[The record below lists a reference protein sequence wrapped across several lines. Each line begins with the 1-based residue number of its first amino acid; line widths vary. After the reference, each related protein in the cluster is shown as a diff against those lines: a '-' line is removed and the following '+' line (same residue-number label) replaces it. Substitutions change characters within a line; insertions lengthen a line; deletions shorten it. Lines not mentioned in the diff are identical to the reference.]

1 MRVVIPTLY
10 TRTSYFS
17 GWHAR
22 ANYMTILKGPLL
34 LSFAASSWCPG
45 QAFVG
50 VPLAGRR
57 SATPARKH
65 TLGDAN
71 SRCSSSSS
79 LVSRGAAARVDKP
92 PSFNINMVSASS
104 GLVTAESCAAETTFQ
119 GEHRVVHIATPAPP
133 PPWLQA
139 EEDEDA
145 EEQQATVAQ
154 LVSYFG
160 SVSLDRAAE
169 LVKFGSVYIG
179 EIVDTSWKHPPSKEK
194 QTTVAAARKK
204 AAKSADQAPFR
215 GTSFEH
221 MKLRRLH
228 PWEAG
233 TLPAHGSYLRVHC
246 DPRMFPIS
254 ESTVWSERIVH
265 ANDDYVVLDKPAGV
279 PTVPTIDNG
288 VQNCVFQASLAVAGL
303 PPRSRSLPPPL
314 HAVSRLD
321 VCTSGIVVFARHKE
335 AAKQLNELFRERK
348 VRKRYLALLTPT
360 PGPPVP
366 LGPAVHCCRSK
377 AFDGSRRPRIY
388 ADYDEELLAGGK
400 WSGAWQDARSTVL
413 LCAPATGAAAA
424 AAVEEDRAAMESEAR
439 ALEESPAGVAA
450 RLEAEL
456 AAGLGL
462 GSGSSPE
469 EMEHASRGAG
479 LGEGGGESRTHDA
492 EEGPAVVPAGAEGG
506 EGDGVPHLCAMELET
521 GRTHQLR
528 LQLAAMGAAIVGERR
543 YRRVVGRV
551 HRGLREDDDTSR
563 FGQEPEE
570 IALQAARIEFEWKG
584 STVVYSA
591 ARPSWARSDE
601 NVSPRQKKG

>member
-1 MRVVIPTLY
+1 
-10 TRTSYFS
+10 
-17 GWHAR
+17 
-22 ANYMTILKGPLL
+22 MTILKGPLL
-34 LSFAASSWCPG
+34 LSVSFAASSWRPC

-50 VPLAGRR
+50 AQLAVGRQ
-57 SATPARKH
+57 SATPARKR
-65 TLGDAN
+65 TLGD
-71 SRCSSSSS
+71 SSSCSSSGSS
-79 LVSRGAAARVDKP
+79 LGSGGAPRRTTKSP
-92 PSFNINMVSASS
+92 FSMVSAS

-119 GEHRVVHIATPAPP
+119 GDHRVVHIATPAPP
-133 PPWLQA
+133 PPWLEG

-145 EEQQATVAQ
+145 EEQATVAE

-160 SVSLDRAAE
+160 SVSQDRGVE

-179 EIVDTSWKHPPSKEK
+179 EVVDTSWKHPPSKEK

-204 AAKSADQAPFR
+204 AAKSADQAPFL

-233 TLPAHGSYLRVHC
+233 TLPPHGSYLRVHC

-254 ESTVWSERIVH
+254 ETTDWSKRIIH

-279 PTVPTIDNG
+279 PTVPTMDNA
-288 VQNCVFQASLAVAGL
+288 VQNCLFQASLAVAGL
-303 PPRSRSLPPPL
+303 PAGSRSLPPPL

-321 VCTSGIVVFARHKE
+321 VCTSGVVVFARHRE

-348 VRKRYLALLTPT
+348 VRKRYLALLTP
-360 PGPPVP
+360 GPPVP
-366 LGPAVHCCRSK
+366 LGPVAHCCRSK

-388 ADYDEELLAGGK
+388 ANYDEELLAGDK
-400 WSGAWQDARSTVL
+400 WGGAWQDARSTVL
-413 LCAPATGAAAA
+413 LCVPATGAAAA
-424 AAVEEDRAAMESEAR
+424 AAVAADRAEMEAEVR
-439 ALEESPAGVAA
+439 ALEESSAGVAA

-462 GSGSSPE
+462 GAGSSPE
-469 EMEHASRGAG
+469 EMEQASRGAG
-479 LGEGGGESRTHDA
+479 LGIEAGAKGDA
-492 EEGPAVVPAGAEGG
+492 EEGEQEEEEDEDDDAAVPGGEGG
-506 EGDGVPHLCAMELET
+506 EDNHVPHLCAMQLET

-528 LQLAAMGAAIVGERR
+528 LQLAAMGAAIVGEKR

-551 HRGLREDDDTSR
+551 HRGLRQDDDISK
-563 FGQEPEE
+563 FGEEPEE

-584 STVVYSA
+584 SAVVYSA
-591 ARPSWARSDE
+591 ARPAWALSDE
-601 NVSPRQKKG
+601 NASP

>member
-1 MRVVIPTLY
+1 
-10 TRTSYFS
+10 
-17 GWHAR
+17 
-22 ANYMTILKGPLL
+22 MTILKGSLL
-34 LSFAASSWCPG
+34 LSIAASSWCPG

-50 VPLAGRR
+50 VPPPVGRR
-57 SATPARKH
+57 SVTPARKH
-65 TLGDAN
+65 ILGDTN
-71 SRCSSSSS
+71 SRCSSSASCSIGGS
-79 LVSRGAAARVDKP
+79 LVSRRTAARVKR
-92 PSFNINMVSASS
+92 PSINFNMVIAS
-104 GLVTAESCAAETTFQ
+104 GLVTTDRCAAETTFQ

-133 PPWLQA
+133 APWLQA
-139 EEDEDA
+139 EEDEDGD
-145 EEQQATVAQ
+145 EEQATVGQ

-160 SVSLDRAAE
+160 RVSPERAAE

-179 EIVDTSWKHPPSKEK
+179 EVVDTSWKHPPSKEK
-194 QTTVAAARKK
+194 QVTVSAARKK
-204 AAKSADQAPFR
+204 AAKSADQAPFQ

-221 MKLRRLH
+221 MKLRRAH

-233 TLPAHGSYLRVHC
+233 TIPAHGSYLRVHC
-246 DPRMFPIS
+246 DPRMFPRS
-254 ESTVWSERIVH
+254 ESTDWSERIVH
-265 ANDDYVVLDKPAGV
+265 VDDDYVVLDKPAGV
-279 PTVPTIDNG
+279 PTVPTVDNG

-303 PPRSRSLPPPL
+303 PPGSRSRPPPL

-335 AAKQLNELFRERK
+335 SARQLNELFRERK
-348 VRKRYLALLTPT
+348 VRKRYLALLT

-388 ADYDEELLAGGK
+388 ANYDEELLAGDK
-400 WSGAWQDARSTVL
+400 WGGAWQDARSTVL

-424 AAVEEDRAAMESEAR
+424 AAVEEDRAAMEAEAR

-462 GSGSSPE
+462 GPGSSLGETERVP
-469 EMEHASRGAG
+469 RGG
-479 LGEGGGESRTHDA
+479 RLGDEGGGRRTLDVG
-492 EEGPAVVPAGAEGG
+492 EGRGVVPSAAAAAVEGV
-506 EGDGVPHLCAMELET
+506 EGDGVPRLCAMELET

-543 YRRVVGRV
+543 YRGVVGRV
-551 HRGLREDDDTSR
+551 HRGVREDDDTSK

-584 STVVYSA
+584 RTVVYSA
-591 ARPSWARSDE
+591 TRPSWARSDE
-601 NVSPRQKKG
+601 NASP

>member
-1 MRVVIPTLY
+1 
-10 TRTSYFS
+10 
-17 GWHAR
+17 
-22 ANYMTILKGPLL
+22 MTILKGPLPIL
-34 LSFAASSWCPG
+34 LSLAPSFCPWYQG

-50 VPLAGRR
+50 VQLAPGRR
-57 SATPARKH
+57 LAAPAPKH
-65 TLGDAN
+65 SIGD
-71 SRCSSSSS
+71 SSSSCS
-79 LVSRGAAARVDKP
+79 NRSASRGAAAREITP
-92 PSFNINMVSASS
+92 QRFNMVSAS
-104 GLVTAESCAAETTFQ
+104 GFATAERCNAETTFQ
-119 GEHRVVHIATPAPP
+119 GDHRVVHISTPPRP
-133 PPWLQA
+133 PPWLEGEE
-139 EEDEDA
+139 EEDG
-145 EEQQATVAQ
+145 EEQATVAQ

-160 SVSLDRAAE
+160 SVSLERGVE
-169 LVKFGSVYIG
+169 LVKFGSVYVG
-179 EIVDTSWKHPPSKEK
+179 EVVDTNWKHPPSKEK

-228 PWEAG
+228 PWEANS
-233 TLPAHGSYLRVHC
+233 LPPHGSYLRVHC

-254 ESTVWSERIVH
+254 ETTDWGERIVH

-303 PPRSRSLPPPL
+303 PPGSHSLPPPL

-321 VCTSGIVVFARHKE
+321 VCTSGVVVFARHKQ

-348 VRKRYLALLTPT
+348 VRKRYLALLT

-388 ADYDEELLAGGK
+388 ADYDEELLTGDK
-400 WSGAWQDARSTVL
+400 WGGAWQDARSTVL
-413 LCAPATGAAAA
+413 LCTPATGAAAA
-424 AAVEEDRAAMESEAR
+424 AAVAADRVEMEAEAR
-439 ALEESPAGVAA
+439 ALERSPAGVAA

-469 EMEHASRGAG
+469 EMEQASTAAGPGVEEDGEATDIRSFDSGEEQAVSGAG
-479 LGEGGGESRTHDA
+479 RREDDGGA
-492 EEGPAVVPAGAEGG
+492 
-506 EGDGVPHLCAMELET
+506 PHLCTMELET

-543 YRRVVGRV
+543 YRGVVGRV
-551 HRGLREDDDTSR
+551 HRGLREDDDTSK
-563 FGQEPEE
+563 FGVEPEE
-570 IALQAARIEFEWKG
+570 IALQAARIEFEWRG
-584 STVVYSA
+584 SAVVYSA
-591 ARPSWARSDE
+591 ARPSWALQASGD
-601 NVSPRQKKG
+601 NASP

>member
-1 MRVVIPTLY
+1 MAIV
-10 TRTSYFS
+10 TRRY
-17 GWHAR
+17 
-22 ANYMTILKGPLL
+22 
-34 LSFAASSWCPG
+34 
-45 QAFVG
+45 
-50 VPLAGRR
+50 
-57 SATPARKH
+57 
-65 TLGDAN
+65 TLGDTN
-71 SRCSSSSS
+71 SGGGSSSSS
-79 LVSRGAAARVDKP
+79 SSSSSGGSSLASGGGAAARIRP
-92 PSFNINMVSASS
+92 QSFNMVSAS
-104 GLVTAESCAAETTFQ
+104 GLVAAERCAAETTFQ

-133 PPWLQA
+133 PPWLQD
-139 EEDEDA
+139 EEGEGSDDD
-145 EEQQATVAQ
+145 QQATVAQ

-160 SVSLDRAAE
+160 SVSLSRAAE

-179 EIVDTSWKHPPSKEK
+179 EVVDTSWKHPPSKEK

-221 MKLRRLH
+221 MKLRRVH

-233 TLPAHGSYLRVHC
+233 TLPSHGSYLRVHC
-246 DPRMFPIS
+246 DPRVFPIS
-254 ESTVWSERIVH
+254 EATDWRARIVH

-303 PPRSRSLPPPL
+303 PPGSCSLPPPL

-321 VCTSGIVVFARHKE
+321 VCTSGIVVFARHRE
-335 AAKQLNELFRERK
+335 AAKRLNELFRERK
-348 VRKRYLALLTPT
+348 VRKRYLALLA
-360 PGPPVP
+360 PGGGAPVP
-366 LGPAVHCCRSK
+366 LGPAAHCCRSK

-388 ADYDEELLAGGK
+388 ADYDEELLSGDK
-400 WSGAWQDARSTVL
+400 WGGAWQDARSTVL

-424 AAVEEDRAAMESEAR
+424 AAVAADRAEMEAEAR

-469 EMEHASRGAG
+469 EMEQASRGADLG
-479 LGEGGGESRTHDA
+479 LEAWAGADADEKEEEKEHDGAAVPGADGGEDSHA
-492 EEGPAVVPAGAEGG
+492 
-506 EGDGVPHLCAMELET
+506 PHLCAMELET

-528 LQLAAMGAAIVGERR
+528 LQLAAMGAAIVGEKR
-543 YRRVVGRV
+543 YRGVVGRV
-551 HRGLREDDDTSR
+551 HRGLPEDDDTSK
-563 FGQEPEE
+563 FGEEPEE
-570 IALQAARIEFEWKG
+570 IALQAARIEFEWEG

-591 ARPSWARSDE
+591 ARPSWARQDE
-601 NVSPRQKKG
+601 DASP